1 MLDRGKAIGMSG
13 ADDGNKLCLVVVK
26 GQPHVYVATLHQPG
40 PTLIDEQRLT
50 YDTQA
55 DYPHSWLHDNQTV
68 VYESNRTGSYR
79 LYKKRLQ
86 DHLPVEIGTGIE

>member
-1 MLDRGKAIGMSG
+1 
-13 ADDGNKLCLVVVK
+13 
-26 GQPHVYVATLHQPG
+26 
-40 PTLIDEQRLT
+40 
-50 YDTQA
+50 
-55 DYPHSWLHDNQTV
+55 